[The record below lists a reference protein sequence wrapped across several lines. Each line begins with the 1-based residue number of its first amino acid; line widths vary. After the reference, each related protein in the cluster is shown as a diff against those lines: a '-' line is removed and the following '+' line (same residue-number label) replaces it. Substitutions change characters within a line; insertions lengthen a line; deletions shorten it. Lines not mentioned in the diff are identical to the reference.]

1 MAFLLSLLLG
11 VYLAPLALSDLIINV
26 QPEVISPVFTSQ
38 LVINC
43 SVTNNQVPNI
53 DVIKSVSLSR
63 FNVTINDFY
72 VLLSLD
78 IQTFNL
84 QQFVQ
89 FRHAQVSF
97 GNLFLSLT
105 VYNPVQSDAQAYRC
119 NIDGD
124 NSVQKNASMK
134 AKKEVKYE
142 PNVKA
147 LIQEITRLK
156 ISEDIEKCSSK
167 NVGLSGYNNIKSK
180 LNFVGSS
187 EIVKKLIEPLT
198 VKCSFLASNDSPYQD
213 SVLQFMYI
221 LHETN
226 DVIATI
232 SSDQPVTKSG
242 QNLSSYII
250 QGELYHNLS
259 KDSYLQVT
267 WQNVKLSESGKYF
280 CGAHVNN
287 LFGQKDR
294 IQVELVISVQRPT
307 LDDLVKVVHD
317 LQREV
322 GEDKQRRKTSEQNIM
337 NIHEEFK
344 AHQKKITSVKEDLK
358 IIQQKF
364 ENVKEDLKINQQN
377 TENVKEDLKINQQNT
392 ENVKE
397 DLKIIQQKFENVKE
411 DLKINQQKFEN
422 VKEDLKINQ
431 QNTENVKEDLK
442 INQQNT
448 ENVKEDLKIK
458 QRNLTRLKETIDL
471 LQYNL
476 YNYQG
481 KTNYTSLLQEFQ
493 KTLIPESCRGIIY
506 KKERVEVTLASG
518 LEVMCDTKTDGGG
531 WIIFQR
537 RINGKVDFYR
547 GWKEYRDG
555 FGDYNIGE
563 FYLGNENI
571 FILTSTGQYDLR
583 IDLEFNSKKYF
594 AQYKD
599 FKILSETEKYK
610 LQIGDYSGNAGDSLS
625 GHNNMF
631 FSTFDRDN
639 DVDRDINCAEDRSGA
654 WWYLDCHE
662 SNLNGQ
668 WGRTSYPKG
677 MNWYYLTDW
686 SNSVTF
692 SEMKIREREKKYFH

>member
-1 MAFLLSLLLG
+1 MESVSILKYF
-11 VYLAPLALSDLIINV
+11 VSDLVITV

-63 FNVTINDFY
+63 YNETIKDFY

-78 IQTFNL
+78 TQTFNL

-119 NIDGD
+119 NVDG
-124 NSVQKNASMK
+124 NNIIQKNVPMK

-142 PNVKA
+142 PNVTA

-167 NVGLSGYNNIKSK
+167 NVGLSGYNNKRSK
-180 LNFVGSS
+180 LHFVGSS
-187 EIVKKLIEPLT
+187 EIVKELIEPLT
-198 VKCSFLASNDSPYQD
+198 VKCFFPASNASPYQD

-226 DVIATI
+226 GVIATI
-232 SSDQPVTKSG
+232 SRDQPVTKSG
-242 QNLSSYII
+242 QNLSSNTI
-250 QGELYHNLS
+250 QGELYQNLS
-259 KDSYLQVT
+259 KDSYIQVT
-267 WQNVKLSESGKYF
+267 WQNVKLSDSGKYF
-280 CGAHVNN
+280 CGAHVNYV
-287 LFGQKDR
+287 LGQKDR
-294 IQVELVISVQRPT
+294 FQEQLVISVQRPT

-322 GEDKQRRKTSEQNIM
+322 GEEKQRREISERNIM
-337 NIHEEFK
+337 NIHEQNIE
-344 AHQKKITSVKEDLK
+344 IVKEDMNINQQNIINVKEDVK
-358 IIQQKF
+358 INQQNIKNVKEDVKINQQNIENVKEDVKINQQNIEKNKEDVIINQQKI
-364 ENVKEDLKINQQN
+364 ENIKEDLKINQP
-377 TENVKEDLKINQQNT
+377 
-392 ENVKE
+392 
-397 DLKIIQQKFENVKE
+397 KFENVKKE
-411 DLKINQQKFEN
+411 LKINQDNIEN
-422 VKEDLKINQ
+422 VREEVKINQ
-431 QNTENVKEDLK
+431 Q
-442 INQQNT
+442 
-448 ENVKEDLKIK
+448 
-458 QRNLTRLKETIDL
+458 NLTRLKETIDL

-476 YNYQG
+476 SNYEG
-481 KTNYTSLLQEFQ
+481 KTNYSSLLQELQ
-493 KTLIPESCRGIIY
+493 KTLIPESCRGIIH
-506 KKERVEVTLASG
+506 KKERVVVTLASG
-518 LEVMCDTKTDGGG
+518 LKVMCDTKTDGGG

-571 FILTSTGQYDLR
+571 FNLTSTGQYDLR
-583 IDLEFNSKKYF
+583 IDLEFNNKKYF
-594 AQYKD
+594 AKYEK
-599 FKILSETEKYK
+599 FKVLSETEKYK
-610 LQIGDYSGNAGDSLS
+610 LKIGNYSGNAGNSLS

-639 DVDRDINCAEDRSGA
+639 DILGDLNCAEDRSGA
-654 WWYLDCHE
+654 WWYGNCHR
-662 SNLNGQ
+662 SNLNGL
-668 WGRTSYPKG
+668 WGRTSSKG
-677 MNWYYLTDW
+677 MNWAELTDW
-686 SNSVTF
+686 SKSVSF
-692 SEMKIREREKKYFH
+692 SEMKIRERK